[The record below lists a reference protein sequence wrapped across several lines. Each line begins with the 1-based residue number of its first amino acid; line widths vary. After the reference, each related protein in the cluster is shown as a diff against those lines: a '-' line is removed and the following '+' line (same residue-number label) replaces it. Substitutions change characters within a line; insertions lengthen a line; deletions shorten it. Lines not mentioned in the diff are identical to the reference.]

1 MCIGYHISDFSTVL
15 PKLGDHNCKSNYMI
29 LRKCHSISSQI
40 LELSGDRHSCTY
52 LKQTH
57 SSEAI
62 SGVIHL
68 NLEQEG
74 IIKKKKLGQNFLEE
88 FHGL

>member
-1 MCIGYHISDFSTVL
+1 MV
-15 PKLGDHNCKSNYMI
+15 

-40 LELSGDRHSCTY
+40 LELSGDRPSCTY

-74 IIKKKKLGQNFLEE
+74 IIIKKKKLGQNFPEE